1 MFEELRA
8 AADEIVAACIEEVLP
23 DAAVERALEYFY
35 PGGGRTIVVAA
46 GKAAWQMA
54 AAAQRALDHI
64 DAGIVIT
71 KYGHA
76 RGPLAG
82 FDIYEAG
89 HPLPDA
95 NSVAATT
102 RALKMTSGLSEDDTV
117 IFLVSGGA
125 SALFERPYLPI
136 GELRD
141 ITSQLLASGADIV
154 EANTVRKRLSMVK
167 GGRFAEHCAPAQV
180 YGIALSDV
188 MGNRPDMIAS
198 GPVSPDPS
206 TCAEALAVAQKRGLR
221 LSPDALEQLQV
232 ETPKEIDNATLQ
244 VAGSVGELCQA
255 GVKAARKL
263 GYKPL
268 ILTDRLDCEA
278 REAGR
283 MLGSIAATQADHN
296 RKLALFAGGETVV
309 HVTGTG
315 TGGRNQELAL
325 AAAPYLDGKRAA
337 VFSFGSDGTD
347 GPTDAAGGYVDGR
360 TALALRRAGIDG
372 ATALSANDS
381 NPALAAVDGLIVT
394 GPTGTNVCD
403 LACALIG

>member
-8 AADEIVAACIEEVLP
+8 DADAIVTSCIQDVLP
-23 DAAVERALEYFY
+23 DAAVEGALEYFY
-35 PGGGRTIVVAA
+35 PGAGRTIVVAV

-54 AAAQRALDHI
+54 AAALRVLDHI

-82 FDIYEAG
+82 FDVYEAG

-95 NSVAATT
+95 NGVAATA
-102 RALKMTSGLSEDDTV
+102 RALKLTDGLSEDDTV
-117 IFLVSGGA
+117 VFLVSGGA

-141 ITSQLLASGADIV
+141 ITAQLLASGADIV
-154 EANTVRKRLSMVK
+154 EANTIRKRLSMVK

-180 YGIALSDV
+180 VGIALSDV

-198 GPVSPDPS
+198 GPISPDPS
-206 TCAEALAVAQKRGLR
+206 TCEDALAVVRRRGLS
-221 LSPDALEQLQV
+221 LSPEALEQLQI
-232 ETPKEIDNATLQ
+232 ETPKDIDNATLQ
-244 VAGSVGELCQA
+244 VAGSVAQLCQA
-255 GVKAARKL
+255 GVKAARQL

-268 ILTDRLDCEA
+268 VLTDRLDCEA

-283 MLGSIAATQADHN
+283 MLGSIAATQAEHN

-309 HVTGTG
+309 HLADAG

-325 AAAPYLDGKRAA
+325 AAADVLDGKRAA

-347 GPTDAAGGYVDGR
+347 GPTDAAGGYVDGH
-360 TALALRRAGIDG
+360 TALALRQAGID
-372 ATALSANDS
+372 AAAALAAHDS
-381 NPALAAVDGLIVT
+381 HPALAAVDGLIVT

>member
-268 ILTDRLDCEA
+268 ILTLTKA

-283 MLGSIAATQADHN
+283 MLEQHRRDPGDHN
-296 RKLALFAGGETVV
+296 HKLALFAGSGQTV

-325 AAAPYLDGKRAA
+325 AAPYLGNKRAA
-337 VFSFGSDGTD
+337 VFSFDSDSTD
-347 GPTDAAGGYVDGR
+347 SPHRRGR
-360 TALALRRAGIDG
+360 RLRRRAYGARLRRAGIDG
-372 ATALSANDS
+372 AAALSANDS
-381 NPALAAVDGLIVT
+381 EPSARRRRQAHHGSPPGITSATSPAPSSGERA
-394 GPTGTNVCD
+394 
-403 LACALIG
+403 